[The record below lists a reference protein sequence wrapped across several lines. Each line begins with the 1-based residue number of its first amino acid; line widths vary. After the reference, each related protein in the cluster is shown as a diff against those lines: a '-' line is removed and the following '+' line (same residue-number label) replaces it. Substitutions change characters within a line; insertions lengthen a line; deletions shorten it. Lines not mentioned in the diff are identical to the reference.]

1 MKNDTKFFFQYK
13 NKTKMSI
20 DYHFNNSLNP
30 SFWSRLGLAYTLLAC
45 FYDFYINVLKLNSM
59 LLWVILNVNVLCE
72 YINLQLAL
80 LLENSPSSMC
90 TFCEEHYQAQIFFF
104 AILNGIRFLFHF
116 IFVLLSGH
124 KKVVDFFIL
133 ICYLTPL
140 LYFFITSKKVG
151 LFYFLMP
158 SRGTDAMCH
167 LYS

>member
-1 MKNDTKFFFQYK
+1 M
-13 NKTKMSI
+13 
-20 DYHFNNSLNP
+20 HFL
-30 SFWSRLGLAYTLLAC
+30 WRTLLGI
-45 FYDFYINVLKLNSM
+45 D
-59 LLWVILNVNVLCE
+59 
-72 YINLQLAL
+72 
-80 LLENSPSSMC
+80 
-90 TFCEEHYQAQIFFF
+90 FFF

-116 IFVLLSGH
+116 IFGLLSGH

-167 LYS
+167 LYSWRLDHFNRVLKITKFQYNETVMPHEVLDNGNWPVMLCWFIAQSDITLTWWLPLLLYAYKIIAPAFFLRFFF